1 MTPEEQQNAMKL
13 QPELYFTAIHEQG
26 VQQID
31 QMVNNFL
38 SNVATNTRAM
48 YDIVIITS
56 EELSIFRAMEVDL
69 RAGKLADPEQVKHYL
84 TRLSGFRQKIQAAQ
98 KAAVVQQQK

>member
-1 MTPEEQQNAMKL
+1 MTPEEQRDAIRQ
-13 QPELYFTAIHEQG
+13 QPELYFTAIHEHG
-26 VQQID
+26 VKQVE

-38 SNVATNTRAM
+38 GTVAGNTKAM

-69 RAGKLADPEQVKHYL
+69 RAGKLSDPEQVKHYL
-84 TRLSGFRQKIQAAQ
+84 TRLSGFREKVQAAQ
-98 KAAVVQQQK
+98 KAAVVQQK